1 MHRLRLARLRRHVLT
16 AVGACLLVA
25 GCGDDAGQAVSR
37 PSDPVEPHECDAAEG
52 SELDATLPREAVDG
66 YRRDDLALWHIPG
79 DQTAIWLV
87 SADGVERWPAG
98 ETPLCS

>member
-1 MHRLRLARLRRHVLT
+1 MGQPLGARYTTPADDIEFVRDPAGVYGRPELT
-16 AVGACLLVA
+16 AGF
-25 GCGDDAGQAVSR
+25 
-37 PSDPVEPHECDAAEG
+37 DP
-52 SELDATLPREAVDG
+52 DATLPHEAVDTG

-87 SADGVERWPAG
+87 SPDDVERRPAG